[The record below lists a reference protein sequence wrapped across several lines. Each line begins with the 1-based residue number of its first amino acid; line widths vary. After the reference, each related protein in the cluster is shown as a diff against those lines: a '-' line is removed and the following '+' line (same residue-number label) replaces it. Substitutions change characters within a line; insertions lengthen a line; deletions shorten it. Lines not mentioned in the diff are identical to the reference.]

1 MVSLKVW
8 CETGWTMTLENYTG
22 NIVDDALFSE
32 HADEMKGTASFYAT
46 WLSVRNVWQAGW
58 EIAREQWRDRA
69 CSTTP
74 TDRENRNLQRGE
86 KDGRFDWN
94 WMIGLLDGQGGKVKP
109 LLSRLKLKCEMSG
122 ESTAPWHSHCPT
134 LTIPHYRD
142 RQKGVAV
149 C

>member
-1 MVSLKVW
+1 MQVNSIKYSLAQLRKRKNNCPLRLEMVTLKVWNFGMMQGVSNSVW

-32 HADEMKGTASFYAT
+32 HTDEMKGTASFYAT

-74 TDRENRNLQRGE
+74 TDRENRNFLEDSIGIGWSVFWMDKE
-86 KDGRFDWN
+86 GKWN
-94 WMIGLLDGQGGKVKP
+94 HYFHA
-109 LLSRLKLKCEMSG
+109 
-122 ESTAPWHSHCPT
+122 ES
-134 LTIPHYRD
+134 
-142 RQKGVAV
+142 
-149 C
+149 